1 MKKDNYYIYL
11 SEQERN
17 EIIRSLINLK
27 NNLTV
32 QGKYTD
38 AVDDVIIKISNARKK
53 RVVVRYRRNGTM
65 QSFPKSKIF
74 P

>member
-27 NNLTV
+27 NNLTA

-53 RVVVRYRRNGTM
+53 RVVVRY
-65 QSFPKSKIF
+65 I
-74 P
+74 

>member
-27 NNLTV
+27 NSLTA

-53 RVVVRYRRNGTM
+53 RVVVRY
-65 QSFPKSKIF
+65 I
-74 P
+74 

>member
-11 SEQERN
+11 SERERN

-27 NNLTV
+27 NNLTA

-53 RVVVRYRRNGTM
+53 RVVVRY
-65 QSFPKSKIF
+65 I
-74 P
+74 

>member
-53 RVVVRYRRNGTM
+53 RVVVRY
-65 QSFPKSKIF
+65 I
-74 P
+74 